1 MNEGHLELL
10 SSEEWADYI
19 AHDLIPRTLDGIDVG
34 SHLLEVGPGPGKTT
48 DVLREKVSKLT
59 AVEIDPVL
67 AAKLAERLSGTN
79 VEVVH
84 ADATRLPFANDTFSA
99 AASFIMLHH
108 VPSVELQN
116 RLLAEIARVLEP
128 GGTFFGADSLDSPEF
143 REFHVDDVCVPIEP
157 VSLAERLTNAGFH
170 EVKVETGEEDVTF
183 RAMLDPA
190 A

>member
-1 MNEGHLELL
+1 M
-10 SSEEWADYI
+10 
-19 AHDLIPRTLDGIDVG
+19 LDGIDVG
-34 SHLLEVGPGPGKTT
+34 SHLLEVGPGAGKTT

-84 ADATRLPFANDTFSA
+84 ADATRLPFANDIFSA

-116 RLLAEIARVLEP
+116 RLLAEIARVLSP
-128 GGTFFGADSLDSPEF
+128 GGRFFGRTLSTSPEF

-157 VSLAERLTNAGFH
+157 VSLPERLTNAGFH
-170 EVKVETGEEDVTF
+170 GGEGRDRRGGRHVPGNARPCGMTPI
-183 RAMLDPA
+183 RQGYGDPVPGRS
-190 A
+190 